1 MQFKS
6 KKNLQPLLKPEY
18 SVSFLMLELKDNE
31 TKGKCTSQ
39 SSEDSDFEDDDPLWL
54 VSLGLTERSR
64 KTLVSGGWLSD
75 QHMTAAMSLV
85 KRHFPEIHGL
95 QNPLRNKSQSKPFT
109 PQPEGSIQI
118 HHTSNH
124 WVTSCYL
131 DGEVKLY
138 DFLYCRK
145 DGIPKELEQQ
155 LRTVYQ
161 KAATKGHIAV
171 TVPAVQQQ
179 KGGQDCG
186 LYAIACLFLL
196 ALGDK
201 PEQVHFKQDEMRMHL
216 KTCFETETVLPFPHC
231 TKRSR
236 TSHVTVNITV

>member
-1 MQFKS
+1 M
-6 KKNLQPLLKPEY
+6 
-18 SVSFLMLELKDNE
+18 VR
-31 TKGKCTSQ
+31 
-39 SSEDSDFEDDDPLWL
+39 SSY
-54 VSLGLTERSR
+54 
-64 KTLVSGGWLSD
+64 
-75 QHMTAAMSLV
+75 
-85 KRHFPEIHGL
+85 I
-95 QNPLRNKSQSKPFT
+95 
-109 PQPEGSIQI
+109 
-118 HHTSNH
+118 
-124 WVTSCYL
+124 
-131 DGEVKLY
+131 Y

-161 KAATKGHIAV
+161 KATTKGHIAV

-201 PEQVHFKQDEMRMHL
+201 PEQVHFKQDEMRIHL
-216 KTCFETETVLPFPHC
+216 KICFETETVLPFPHC
-231 TKRSR
+231 MKRSC